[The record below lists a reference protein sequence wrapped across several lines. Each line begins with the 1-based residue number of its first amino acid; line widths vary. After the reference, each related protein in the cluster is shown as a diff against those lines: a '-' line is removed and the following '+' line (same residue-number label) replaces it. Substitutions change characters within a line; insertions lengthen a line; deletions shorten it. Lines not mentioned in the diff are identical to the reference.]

1 MYSYALLEPG
11 CYYIIQQKE
20 DGPLGLIKINLVS
33 DHCVFVSRYDETE
46 VMEWKKKTDSI
57 ADIIE
62 LLGDEQVKAWEK
74 TYFNN
79 QDQDTINYEEDE
91 E

>member
-20 DGPLGLIKINLVS
+20 GGPLGLIKINLVS
-33 DHCVFVSRYDETE
+33 DHCVFVSKYEEGE
-46 VMEWKKKTDSI
+46 VMEWKKKTDTVY
-57 ADIIE
+57 DIVE
-62 LLGDEQVKAWEK
+62 LLSDEQVKAWER

-79 QDQDTINYEEDE
+79 QDQDAINFEEDE